1 MNGINLNDPASV
13 ANPDAY
19 WATFRLD
26 GPVQWSEAHRSWVIL
41 DHSELSEAFRDG
53 TLLSTDRVTPLERVA
68 ANRPAAFQRVV
79 ELLSG
84 WMIFRDPPIH
94 THLRD
99 PMRHVFTPRKVLT
112 LEKMVT
118 DVVTKTIVTLPD
130 EIDVRRDLAGPLPAL
145 IIANL
150 LGVNSD
156 DLDQFCRWSDDLATI
171 VFATD
176 PHLTAPELAM
186 DAASQF
192 QDFFSA
198 LIDHEREH
206 ASGTLLTALVDGA
219 GTELSDLELVGACT
233 LILFAGHE
241 TTSSFLMNTLG
252 LLAQNPH
259 LLPLLRSANIESAVE
274 ELFRVIGPT
283 RSMYRK
289 VAKTHTRHG
298 QKLAAN
304 ENVLLC
310 VEAANHDPLVFENP
324 GIIDFSRESNP
335 HLSFGWGLHHCLGAH
350 LARLEARVILET
362 VLERAESLIPLA
374 PVPPIEG
381 TVIAS
386 IAQPLRIKFA

>member
-1 MNGINLNDPASV
+1 M
-13 ANPDAY
+13 
-19 WATFRLD
+19 
-26 GPVQWSEAHRSWVIL
+26 
-41 DHSELSEAFRDG
+41 
-53 TLLSTDRVTPLERVA
+53 
-68 ANRPAAFQRVV
+68 
-79 ELLSG
+79 
-84 WMIFRDPPIH
+84 
-94 THLRD
+94 
-99 PMRHVFTPRKVLT
+99 
-112 LEKMVT
+112 
-118 DVVTKTIVTLPD
+118 LPD

-150 LGVNSD
+150 LGVDSD

-176 PHLTAPELAM
+176 PHLTPPELAM
-186 DAASQF
+186 DAAGQF
-192 QDFFSA
+192 QEFFGA
-198 LIDHEREH
+198 LIDRERKQP
-206 ASGTLLTALVDGA
+206 SGTLLTALVDGA

-252 LLAQNPH
+252 LLAQDPH
-259 LLPLLRSANIESAVE
+259 LFSLLRSANIERAVE

-289 VAKTHTRHG
+289 VAKPHTRPG
-298 QKLAAN
+298 RKFAAN

-324 GIIDFSRESNP
+324 GVVDFSRELNP

-350 LARLEARVILET
+350 LARLEARVILEA

-386 IAQPLRIKFA
+386 IAKPLRIRFE

>member
-13 ANPDAY
+13 ANPHAY

-118 DVVTKTIVTLPD
+118 DVVTKTIVTLPN

>member
-19 WATFRLD
+19 WARHRQD
-26 GPVQWSEAHRSWVIL
+26 GPIQWSEAHRSWVIL
-41 DHSELSEAFRDG
+41 NHLELSEAFRDG

-68 ANRPAAFQRVV
+68 ANRPSAFQRVV

-118 DVVTKTIVTLPD
+118 DVVSKTVATLPD

-176 PHLTAPELAM
+176 PHLTPPELAM

-192 QDFFSA
+192 QDFFGA
-198 LIDHEREH
+198 LIGREREH
-206 ASGTLLTALVDGA
+206 PSGTLLTALVDGA

-252 LLAQNPH
+252 LLAHDPN
-259 LLPLLRSANIESAVE
+259 LLPLLRSANIETAIE

-350 LARLEARVILET
+350 LARLEARVILEA
-362 VLERAESLIPLA
+362 VLDISERLIPLA
-374 PVPPIEG
+374 
-381 TVIAS
+381 
-386 IAQPLRIKFA
+386 

>member
-1 MNGINLNDPASV
+1 MNGINLNDPVSV

-19 WATFRLD
+19 WAKYRSD
-26 GPVQWSEAHRSWVIL
+26 GPIQWSEAHRSWVIL
-41 DHSELSEAFRDG
+41 SHLELSEAFRDG

-68 ANRPAAFQRVV
+68 ANRPSAFQQVV

-118 DVVTKTIVTLPD
+118 AVVRETVVMLPD

-156 DLDQFCRWSDDLATI
+156 DLDQFCQWSDDLATI

-176 PHLTAPELAM
+176 PHLTPPELAM

-192 QDFFSA
+192 QEFFGA
-198 LIDHEREH
+198 LIDRERKQP
-206 ASGTLLTALVDGA
+206 SGTLLTALVDGA

-252 LLAQNPH
+252 LLAQDPH
-259 LLPLLRSANIESAVE
+259 LLSLLRSANIERAVE

-324 GIIDFSRESNP
+324 GTIDFSRKLNP

-350 LARLEARVILET
+350 LARLEARVILEA
-362 VLERAESLIPLA
+362 VLERAERFIPLT

-386 IAQPLRIKFA
+386 IAKPLRIRFE